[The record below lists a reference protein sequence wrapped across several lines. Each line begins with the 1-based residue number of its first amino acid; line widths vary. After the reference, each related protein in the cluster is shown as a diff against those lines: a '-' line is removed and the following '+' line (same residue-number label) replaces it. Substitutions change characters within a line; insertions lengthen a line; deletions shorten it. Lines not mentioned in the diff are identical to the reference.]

1 MLIRKI
7 ALIVLASVLVA
18 CVALP
23 EKGAQDS
30 GSRSANWA
38 EDIQYK
44 EIVGYC
50 HTCLGPHH
58 PDCNELNYRRFID
71 PFEAE
76 QAFCATRP

>member
-1 MLIRKI
+1 MLTRKI

-23 EKGAQDS
+23 EKEAQDA

-44 EIVGYC
+44 EIVDYC
-50 HTCLGPHH
+50 HTCRGSHH
-58 PDCNELNYRRFID
+58 PDCNELIYRGFGQIV
-71 PFEAE
+71 FVTVEY
-76 QAFCATRP
+76 